1 MITKPRSAPF
11 RAVAEPDGFGQEHTG
26 MRLLVSFLD
35 ACPLAIGS
43 VTRNMA

>member
-11 RAVAEPDGFGQEHTG
+11 RAVAEPDGFGHYHTG
-26 MRLLVSFLD
+26 MRRLVSFLD
-35 ACPLAIGS
+35 VRPLAIGS